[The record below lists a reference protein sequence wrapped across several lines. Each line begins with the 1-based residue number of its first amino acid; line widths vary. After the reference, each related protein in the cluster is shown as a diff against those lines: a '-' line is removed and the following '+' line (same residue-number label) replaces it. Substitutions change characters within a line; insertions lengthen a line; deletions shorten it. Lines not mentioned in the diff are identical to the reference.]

1 MRPSKTLLTFFLLI
15 LNLFPVSAQDPFM
28 GSEKIITRTYAF
40 SDFSRISLFD
50 LDGSTE
56 IETGKTYSVTVSI
69 REKYSSILT
78 VNQFDGML
86 TIAFNYTKDN
96 NKYINDPQ
104 IRVKITCPGLDSLF
118 KSGNSGVAVNLFPQ
132 DFFFLSNEG
141 NGPAAACGKVN
152 ELRLINEGNGTLNAE
167 GMLAKTV
174 YATLTGNGNIYIH
187 AQERAEV
194 QRNGN
199 GRIVQMGEA
208 VLEE

>member
-1 MRPSKTLLTFFLLI
+1 MRLSKTVLTILLLI
-15 LNLFPVSAQDPFM
+15 LSLPFFAQDPFM

-40 SDFSRISLFD
+40 SDFNRISLLD

-96 NKYINDPQ
+96 NKYISDPQ

-118 KSGNSGVAVNLFPQ
+118 KRGNSGVAVNLFPQ

-141 NGPAAACGKVN
+141 NGPASACGKVN

-208 VLEE
+208 ILEE